1 MRTQH
6 VLLFIQTGDSYVCS
20 STTGYKKLDYQ
31 ALGRILFMNDASL
44 ILNVRPTIV
53 RLKRFGGNVI
63 CPAPMSDKYLIFF
76 VKIL

>member
-31 ALGRILFMNDASL
+31 ALGRILFISDSTL
-44 ILNVRPTIV
+44 ILNVVRPFDT
-53 RLKRFGGNVI
+53 FGGNVI
-63 CPAPMSDKYLIFF
+63 
-76 VKIL
+76 